1 MHKHIHIR
9 HYMQIRNISEP
20 FQNILYIPLRISIRI
35 ELYLMFYVYN
45 LCVYAFSHVFI
56 LGFFVRIYIVDV

>member
-1 MHKHIHIR
+1 
-9 HYMQIRNISEP
+9 MQIRNISEP

-56 LGFFVRIYIVDV
+56 LGFFIRIYIVDV